1 MKMRIL
7 QTVSFFAV
15 SLLTICLPTQFTY
28 AQEAETYPIINR
40 IITEFDGFRST
51 SDQYVMGNVQ
61 LRPGMNY
68 NPALL
73 DQSIRALYSTGY
85 FELVEARVDKAQN
98 QTIDVV
104 FELVSKFTIE
114 RISFL
119 GNDKYNDSRLA
130 SKAEVEAGKSLDE
143 YLVSVGGDNI
153 AAYYVEKGFPDVEVD
168 YRIQRD
174 EQTGYAVVIYDIVEG
189 GKVRIDEILFEGNE
203 AFSNKKLLKQLE
215 TSEHGWLS
223 WLSGSGKFDEK
234 IFKEDLTT
242 LLKFYRDSGFL
253 DCEINEEKVSID
265 FIEAD
270 EIVITIPLVEGQLYY
285 LGDFSIE
292 NATVYTANEL
302 LGEVGM
308 EKGDPFS
315 PQDVDDA
322 AIAIRDYYTSSGY
335 LDSRVRA
342 ERVPNMETRQI
353 DIVFRVRESEK
364 FYVESINV
372 EGNTKSKSRVIIREL
387 ALSPGDIFDLRRM
400 DVSERRLKNTNFFE
414 DVRLNPESTNIPGR
428 KDLGI
433 TVREGRTGSF
443 TFGAGFGSV
452 QSAVIYFE
460 VSQGN
465 FDLFNWRSG
474 FQGDGQKFR
483 FRASVGTTS
492 NQVLIAFEEPWLFE
506 QRLAFG
512 VEIYRTESDFN
523 SADYNELRTGFELY
537 LRRRLFELVEAR
549 LSYRMEL
556 VEIFDVDRNPSV
568 AGDIRAD
575 GSVANDGVA
584 DVFQR
589 AEGEDLVS
597 KVGLTFLRDNR
608 ETLIFTRKGSR
619 SSLELEYAG
628 IGGDI
633 NYYKMEGRTAQF
645 IPTFDT
651 YDQSLSI
658 IARAGSVSPFGQS
671 DIVPFYDRFYLGGPE
686 TLRGFDHREVG
697 PRDDDD
703 TAPDEAVGG
712 NSYGFVSF
720 EYVFRVAEPLGL
732 VVFYDWG
739 FVNEND
745 FDFSMSEY
753 ADNWGVGARIM
764 LMGSPLKLDLGIPIT
779 SPEGAGGG
787 TQFNFSFGTRF

>member
-1 MKMRIL
+1 MRIL
-7 QTVSFFAV
+7 QTLSFSAV
-15 SLLTICLPTQFTY
+15 SLLAAALPTQFTF

-40 IITEFDGFRST
+40 IIIEFDGFRST
-51 SDQYVMGNVQ
+51 SDQYVLGNVQ

-85 FELVEARVDKAQN
+85 FEFVEARVDKVQD
-98 QTIDVV
+98 QTIDLV
-104 FELVSKFTIE
+104 FELVSKYTIE
-114 RISFL
+114 RIRFL
-119 GNDKYNDSRLA
+119 GNDRYTDSRLA
-130 SKAEVEAGKSLDE
+130 TKAEVETGSSLDE
-143 YLVSVGGDNI
+143 YLVSVGADNI
-153 AAYYVEKGFPDVEVD
+153 AAYYIEKGFPDVEVD
-168 YRIQRD
+168 YRIERD
-174 EQTGYAVVIYDIVEG
+174 EQTGYAVVSYDIDEG
-189 GKVRIDEILFEGNE
+189 GKVRIDEIFFEGNE
-203 AFSNKKLLKQLE
+203 AFSDKKLLKQLE
-215 TSEHGWLS
+215 TNKHGWLS
-223 WLSGSGKFDEK
+223 WLTGSGRLDEK
-234 IFKEDLTT
+234 KFKEDLTI
-242 LLKFYRDSGFL
+242 LRKFYRDSGYL

-265 FIEAD
+265 FVESD

-285 LGDFSIE
+285 LGEFSVE
-292 NATVYTANEL
+292 NATVYTADEL
-302 LGEVGM
+302 LKELRLK
-308 EKGDPFS
+308 KGDPFS
-315 PQDVDDA
+315 PQGVDDA

-335 LDSRVRA
+335 LNTRVRG

-353 DIVFRVRESEK
+353 DVVFRVRESEK

-387 ALSPGDIFDLRRM
+387 ALTPGDIFDLRRM
-400 DVSERRLKNTNFFE
+400 DVSERRLKNIGFFD
-414 DVRLNPESTNIPGR
+414 DVRLNPEPTNIPGR

-452 QSAVIYFE
+452 ESFVMYFE
-460 VSQGN
+460 VLQSN

-483 FRASVGTTS
+483 FRASAGTTS
-492 NQVLIAFEEPWLFE
+492 NQVLIGFEEPWLFE

-512 VEIYRTESDFN
+512 VEIYRMESDYN

-549 LSYRMEL
+549 LSYRLEL
-556 VEIFDVDRNPSV
+556 VDIFDV
-568 AGDIRAD
+568 AGTPGVDD
-575 GSVANDGVA
+575 PGVA
-584 DVFQR
+584 DVFEEG
-589 AEGEDLVS
+589 EGEDLVS
-597 KVGLTFLRDNR
+597 KVGLTFLRDTR
-608 ETLIFTRKGSR
+608 ETLIFTRKGQR
-619 SSLELEYAG
+619 SSLKFEYAG

-633 NYYKMEGRTAQF
+633 NYHKMEGRTAQF
-645 IPTFDT
+645 IPTFDA
-651 YDQSLSI
+651 YEQSLSI
-658 IARAGSVSPFGQS
+658 IARAGNVSPFGQS
-671 DIVPFYDRFYLGGPE
+671 DIVPFYDRFYLGGPD
-686 TLRGFDHREVG
+686 TLRGFDYREVG
-697 PRDDDD
+697 NRDDDD
-703 TAPDEAVGG
+703 PNESVGG
-712 NSYGFVSF
+712 NSYALVSLEYGF
-720 EYVFRVAEPLGL
+720 RIAEPLGL

-787 TQFNFSFGTRF
+787 SQFNFSFGTRF

>member
-1 MKMRIL
+1 MRIL
-7 QTVSFFAV
+7 QSLSFYVA
-15 SLLTICLPTQFTY
+15 SLIAICLPAQPTY
-28 AQEAETYPIINR
+28 AQEAEDFPLINQ

-51 SDQYVMGNVQ
+51 SDQYVIGNVQ
-61 LRPGMNY
+61 LRAGMNY

-85 FELVEARVDKAQN
+85 FEFVEARVDKAQN
-98 QTIDVV
+98 QTVDVV
-104 FELVSKFTIE
+104 FELVSKYTIE
-114 RISFL
+114 RIRFL
-119 GNDKYNDSRLA
+119 GNDKYTDSRLA
-130 SKAEVEAGKSLDE
+130 SKAELETGKSLDE
-143 YLVSVGGDNI
+143 YLVSVGADNI
-153 AAYYVEKGFPDVEVD
+153 AAYYIEKGFPDVEVD

-174 EQTGYAVVIYDIVEG
+174 EQTGYAVVSYDVDEG

-203 AFSNKKLLKQLE
+203 AFSDKKLLKELE
-215 TSEHGWLS
+215 TSKHGWLS
-223 WLSGSGKFDEK
+223 WLTGSGKFDEK
-234 IFKEDLTT
+234 KFKEDLTT
-242 LLKFYRDSGFL
+242 LRKFYSDSGFL

-265 FIEAD
+265 FVESD
-270 EIVITIPLVEGQLYY
+270 GIVITIPLVEGQLYY
-285 LGDFSIE
+285 LGEFSVE
-292 NATVYTANEL
+292 DATVYTTDEL
-302 LGEVGM
+302 LDVVRL
-308 EKGDPFS
+308 EKGNPFS
-315 PQDVDDA
+315 PQGVDDA
-322 AIAIRDYYTSSGY
+322 ANAIRDYYTSSGY

-353 DIVFRVRESEK
+353 DVVFRVGESEK
-364 FYVESINV
+364 FYVESIKL
-372 EGNTKSKSRVIIREL
+372 EGNTKSKARVIIREL
-387 ALSPGDIFDLRRM
+387 ALNPGDVFDLRRM
-400 DVSERRLKNTNFFE
+400 DVTQRRLKNINFFE

-452 QSAVIYFE
+452 ESVVMYLE
-460 VSQGN
+460 VTQGN

-512 VEIYRTESDFN
+512 VEIYRSESDFN

-556 VEIFDVDRNPSV
+556 VDIFDVDRNPTAANAV
-568 AGDIRAD
+568 DNGD
-575 GSVANDGVA
+575 GSITNDGIA

-589 AEGEDLVS
+589 AEGEELVS
-597 KVGLTFLRDNR
+597 KVGITFLRDTR
-608 ETLIFTRKGSR
+608 ETLIFTRKGNR
-619 SSLELEYAG
+619 SSLKFEYAG

-633 NYYKMEGRTAQF
+633 NYYKIEGRTAHF
-645 IPTFDT
+645 IPTFDA
-651 YDQSLSI
+651 YEQSLSI

-686 TLRGFDHREVG
+686 TLRGYDYREVG
-697 PRDDDD
+697 DRDDDD
-703 TAPDEAVGG
+703 LDESVGG
-712 NSYGFVSF
+712 NTYALVSF
-720 EYVFRVAEPLGL
+720 EYGFRIAEPLGL

-739 FVNEND
+739 FVNQND

>member
-292 NATVYTANEL
+292 NATIYTANEL

-568 AGDIRAD
+568 VGDIRAD

>member
-1 MKMRIL
+1 MRIL
-7 QTVSFFAV
+7 QALSFSAV
-15 SLLTICLPTQFTY
+15 TLLAIGLPTQFTF
-28 AQEAETYPIINR
+28 AQEAQSYPLINR

-51 SDQYVMGNVQ
+51 SDQYVLGNVQ

-73 DQSIRALYSTGY
+73 DQSIRALYNTGY
-85 FELVEARVDKAQN
+85 FEFVEARVDKAQD

-104 FELVSKFTIE
+104 FKLVSKYTIE
-114 RISFL
+114 RIRFL
-119 GNDKYNDSRLA
+119 GNDKYTDSRLA
-130 SKAEVEAGKSLDE
+130 SKAEVETGSSLDE
-143 YLVSVGGDNI
+143 YLVSVGADNI

-174 EQTGYAVVIYDIVEG
+174 EQTGYAVVIYDVDEG
-189 GKVRIDEILFEGNE
+189 SKVRVDEIFFEGNV
-203 AFSNKKLLKQLE
+203 AFTDKKLLKQLE
-215 TSEHGWLS
+215 TNKHGWLS
-223 WLSGSGKFDEK
+223 WLTGSGKFDEK
-234 IFKEDLTT
+234 KFKEDLTV
-242 LLKFYRDSGFL
+242 LRKFYSDSGFL
-253 DCEINEEKVSID
+253 DCEVNEEKVTVD
-265 FIEAD
+265 FVESD

-285 LGDFSIE
+285 LGELSVE
-292 NATVYTANEL
+292 NATVYTTDEL
-302 LGEVGM
+302 LSELRL
-308 EKGDPFS
+308 EKGAPFS

-335 LDSRVRA
+335 LNTRVRA

-353 DIVFRVRESEK
+353 DVVFRVSESEK

-372 EGNTKSKSRVIIREL
+372 EGNTKTKSRVIIREL

-400 DVSERRLKNTNFFE
+400 DVSERRLKNIGFFD
-414 DVRLNPESTNIPGR
+414 DVRLTPEPTNIPGR

-452 QSAVIYFE
+452 ESFVMYFE
-460 VSQGN
+460 VLQSN

-483 FRASVGTTS
+483 FRASAGTTS
-492 NQVLIAFEEPWLFE
+492 NQVLISFEEPWLFE

-512 VEIYRTESDFN
+512 VEIYRTESDYN

-556 VEIFDVDRNPSV
+556 VDIFDV
-568 AGDIRAD
+568 AGTPGVDD
-575 GSVANDGVA
+575 SGVA
-584 DVFQR
+584 DVFEEG
-589 AEGEDLVS
+589 EGEDLVS
-597 KVGLTFLRDNR
+597 KVGLTFLRDTR
-608 ETLIFTRKGSR
+608 ETLIFTRKGNR
-619 SSLELEYAG
+619 SSLKFEYAG

-633 NYYKMEGRTAQF
+633 NYHKVEGRTAQF
-645 IPTFDT
+645 IPTFDA
-651 YDQSLSI
+651 YEQSLSI
-658 IARAGSVSPFGQS
+658 IARAGNVSPFGQS
-671 DIVPFYDRFYLGGPE
+671 DIVPFYDRFYLGGPD
-686 TLRGFDHREVG
+686 TLRGFDYREVG
-697 PRDDDD
+697 DRDDDD
-703 TAPDEAVGG
+703 PNESVGG
-712 NSYGFVSF
+712 NSYALVSLEYGF
-720 EYVFRVAEPLGL
+720 RIAEPLGL

-787 TQFNFSFGTRF
+787 SQFNFSFGTRF

>member
-1 MKMRIL
+1 MRIL
-7 QTVSFFAV
+7 QTLSFSVV
-15 SLLTICLPTQFTY
+15 SLLAAALPTQFTF

-40 IITEFDGFRST
+40 IIIEFDGFRST
-51 SDQYVMGNVQ
+51 SDQYVLGNVQ

-85 FELVEARVDKAQN
+85 FEFVEARVDKVQD
-98 QTIDVV
+98 QTIDLV
-104 FELVSKFTIE
+104 FELVSKYTIE
-114 RISFL
+114 RIRFL
-119 GNDKYNDSRLA
+119 GNDKYTDSRLA
-130 SKAEVEAGKSLDE
+130 TKAEVETGSSLDE
-143 YLVSVGGDNI
+143 YLVSVGADNI
-153 AAYYVEKGFPDVEVD
+153 AAYYIEKGFPDVEVD
-168 YRIQRD
+168 YRIERD
-174 EQTGYAVVIYDIVEG
+174 EQTGYAVVSYDIDEG
-189 GKVRIDEILFEGNE
+189 GKVRIDEIFFEGNE
-203 AFSNKKLLKQLE
+203 AFSDKKLLKQLE
-215 TSEHGWLS
+215 TNKHGWLS
-223 WLSGSGKFDEK
+223 WLTGSGRLDEK
-234 IFKEDLTT
+234 KFKEDLTI
-242 LLKFYRDSGFL
+242 LRKFYRDSGYL

-265 FIEAD
+265 FVESD

-285 LGDFSIE
+285 LGDFSVE
-292 NATVYTANEL
+292 NATVYTTDEL
-302 LGEVGM
+302 LKELRL

-315 PQDVDDA
+315 PQGVDDA

-335 LDSRVRA
+335 LNTRVRA

-353 DIVFRVRESEK
+353 DVVFRVRESEK

-387 ALSPGDIFDLRRM
+387 ALTPGDIFDLRRM
-400 DVSERRLKNTNFFE
+400 DVSERRLKNIGFFD
-414 DVRLNPESTNIPGR
+414 DVRLNPEPTNIPGR

-452 QSAVIYFE
+452 ESFVMYFE
-460 VSQGN
+460 VLQSN

-483 FRASVGTTS
+483 FRASAGTTS
-492 NQVLIAFEEPWLFE
+492 NQVLIGFEEPWLFE

-512 VEIYRTESDFN
+512 VEIYRTESDYN

-549 LSYRMEL
+549 LSYRLEL
-556 VEIFDVDRNPSV
+556 VDIFDV
-568 AGDIRAD
+568 AGTPGVDD
-575 GSVANDGVA
+575 PGVA
-584 DVFQR
+584 DVFEEG
-589 AEGEDLVS
+589 EGEDLVS
-597 KVGLTFLRDNR
+597 KVGLTFLRDTR
-608 ETLIFTRKGSR
+608 ETLIFTRKGQR
-619 SSLELEYAG
+619 SSLKFEYAG

-633 NYYKMEGRTAQF
+633 NYHKMEGRTAQF
-645 IPTFDT
+645 IPTFDA
-651 YDQSLSI
+651 YEQSLSI
-658 IARAGSVSPFGQS
+658 IARAGNVSPFGQS
-671 DIVPFYDRFYLGGPE
+671 DIVPFYDRFYLGGPD
-686 TLRGFDHREVG
+686 TLRGFDYREVG
-697 PRDDDD
+697 NRDDDD
-703 TAPDEAVGG
+703 PNESVGG
-712 NSYGFVSF
+712 NSYALVSLEYGF
-720 EYVFRVAEPLGL
+720 RIAEPLGL

-787 TQFNFSFGTRF
+787 SQFNFSFGTRF

>member
-1 MKMRIL
+1 MRIL
-7 QTVSFFAV
+7 QTLSFSVV
-15 SLLTICLPTQFTY
+15 SLLAAALPTQFTF

-40 IITEFDGFRST
+40 IIIEFDGFRST
-51 SDQYVMGNVQ
+51 SDQYVLGNVQ

-85 FELVEARVDKAQN
+85 FEFVEARVDKVQD
-98 QTIDVV
+98 QTIDLV
-104 FELVSKFTIE
+104 FELVSKYTIE
-114 RISFL
+114 RIRFL
-119 GNDKYNDSRLA
+119 GNDRYTDSRLA
-130 SKAEVEAGKSLDE
+130 TKAEVETGSSLDE
-143 YLVSVGGDNI
+143 YLVSVGADNI
-153 AAYYVEKGFPDVEVD
+153 AAYYIEKGFPDVEVD
-168 YRIQRD
+168 YRIERD
-174 EQTGYAVVIYDIVEG
+174 EQTGYAVVSYDIDEG
-189 GKVRIDEILFEGNE
+189 GKVRIDEIFFEGNE
-203 AFSNKKLLKQLE
+203 AFSDKKLLKQLE
-215 TSEHGWLS
+215 TNKHGWLS
-223 WLSGSGKFDEK
+223 WLTGSGRLDEK
-234 IFKEDLTT
+234 KFKEDLTI
-242 LLKFYRDSGFL
+242 LRKFYRDSGYL

-265 FIEAD
+265 FVESD

-285 LGDFSIE
+285 LGDFSVE
-292 NATVYTANEL
+292 NATVYTTDEL
-302 LGEVGM
+302 LKELRL

-315 PQDVDDA
+315 PQGVDDA

-335 LDSRVRA
+335 LNTRVRA

-353 DIVFRVRESEK
+353 DVVFRVRESEK

-387 ALSPGDIFDLRRM
+387 ALTPGDIFDLRRM
-400 DVSERRLKNTNFFE
+400 DVSERRLKNIGFFD
-414 DVRLNPESTNIPGR
+414 DVRLNPEPTNIPGR

-452 QSAVIYFE
+452 ESFVMYFE
-460 VSQGN
+460 VLQSN

-483 FRASVGTTS
+483 FRASAGTTS
-492 NQVLIAFEEPWLFE
+492 NQVLIGFEEPWLFE

-512 VEIYRTESDFN
+512 VEIYRTESDYN

-549 LSYRMEL
+549 LSYRLEL
-556 VEIFDVDRNPSV
+556 VDIFDV
-568 AGDIRAD
+568 AGTPGVDD
-575 GSVANDGVA
+575 PGVA
-584 DVFQR
+584 DVFEEG
-589 AEGEDLVS
+589 EGEDLVS
-597 KVGLTFLRDNR
+597 KVGLTFLRDTR
-608 ETLIFTRKGSR
+608 ETLIFTRKGQR
-619 SSLELEYAG
+619 SSLKFEYAG

-633 NYYKMEGRTAQF
+633 NYHKMEGRTAQF
-645 IPTFDT
+645 IPTFDA
-651 YDQSLSI
+651 YEQSLSI
-658 IARAGSVSPFGQS
+658 IARAGNVSPFGQS
-671 DIVPFYDRFYLGGPE
+671 DIVPFYDRFYLGGPD
-686 TLRGFDHREVG
+686 TLRGFDYREVG
-697 PRDDDD
+697 NRDDDD
-703 TAPDEAVGG
+703 PNESVGG
-712 NSYGFVSF
+712 NSYALVSLEYGF
-720 EYVFRVAEPLGL
+720 RIAEPLGL

-787 TQFNFSFGTRF
+787 SQFNFSFGTRF

>member
-1 MKMRIL
+1 MRIL
-7 QTVSFFAV
+7 QTLVFSVA
-15 SLLTICLPTQFTY
+15 SLLAAGLSSQFTH
-28 AQEAETYPIINR
+28 AQEAETYPRINR
-40 IITEFDGFRST
+40 IITEFDGFRSA
-51 SDQYVMGNVQ
+51 SDQYVMANVQ

-68 NPALL
+68 NPVLL
-73 DQSIRALYSTGY
+73 DQSIRTLYSTGY

-104 FELVSKFTIE
+104 FELVSKYTIE
-114 RISFL
+114 RIRFL
-119 GNDKYNDSRLA
+119 GNDKYTDSRLA
-130 SKAEVEAGKSLDE
+130 SKAEVETGNLLDE
-143 YLVSVGGDNI
+143 YLVSVGADNI

-174 EQTGYAVVIYDIVEG
+174 EQTGYAVVTYDVKEG

-203 AFSNKKLLKQLE
+203 AFTDKKLLKQLE

-223 WLSGSGKFDEK
+223 WLTGSGKFDEK
-234 IFKEDLTT
+234 KFKEDLTI
-242 LLKFYRDSGFL
+242 LRKFYRDSGFL
-253 DCEINEEKVSID
+253 DCEINEDKVSFD
-265 FIEAD
+265 FVESD

-285 LGDFSIE
+285 LGEFSIE
-292 NATVYTANEL
+292 NATIYTTDEL
-302 LGEVGM
+302 LGEVRM
-308 EKGDPFS
+308 ERGDPFS

-322 AIAIRDYYTSSGY
+322 ANAIRDYYTSSGY

-353 DIVFRVRESEK
+353 DVVFRVRESEK

-387 ALSPGDIFDLRRM
+387 ALSPGDVFDLRRM
-400 DVSERRLKNTNFFE
+400 DVSERRLKNINFFE

-452 QSAVIYFE
+452 ESVVMYLE
-460 VSQGN
+460 VTQGN

-483 FRASVGTTS
+483 FRASVGSTS

-512 VEIYRTESDFN
+512 VEIYRTESDYN

-556 VEIFDVDRNPSV
+556 VDIFDV
-568 AGDIRAD
+568 AGTPGVDD
-575 GSVANDGVA
+575 PEVAN
-584 DVFQR
+584 VFE
-589 AEGEDLVS
+589 EGEGEELVS
-597 KVGLTFLRDNR
+597 KVGLTFLRDTR
-608 ETLIFTRKGSR
+608 ETLIFTRKGNR
-619 SSLELEYAG
+619 SSLKFEYAG

-645 IPTFDT
+645 IPTFDA
-651 YDQSLSI
+651 YEQSLSI

-686 TLRGFDHREVG
+686 TLRGFDYREVG
-697 PRDDDD
+697 ERDKDD
-703 TAPDEAVGG
+703 AEESVGG
-712 NSYGFVSF
+712 NTYALVSF
-720 EYVFRVAEPLGL
+720 EYGFRIAEPLGL

-745 FDFSMSEY
+745 FDFNMSEY
-753 ADNWGVGARIM
+753 ADNWGVGARLM

>member
-1 MKMRIL
+1 MRIL
-7 QTVSFFAV
+7 QTLSFSVV
-15 SLLTICLPTQFTY
+15 SLLAAALPNQFTF

-51 SDQYVMGNVQ
+51 SDQYVLGNVQ

-73 DQSIRALYSTGY
+73 DQSIRALNSTGY
-85 FELVEARVDKAQN
+85 FEFVEARVDKAQD

-104 FELVSKFTIE
+104 FELVSKYTIE
-114 RISFL
+114 RIRFL
-119 GNDKYNDSRLA
+119 GNDKYTDSRLA
-130 SKAEVEAGKSLDE
+130 SKAEVETGSSLDE
-143 YLVSVGGDNI
+143 YLVSVGADNI
-153 AAYYVEKGFPDVEVD
+153 AAYYIEKGFPDVEVD
-168 YRIQRD
+168 YRIERD
-174 EQTGYAVVIYDIVEG
+174 AQTGYAVVSYDVDEG
-189 GKVRIDEILFEGNE
+189 GKVRIDEIFFEGNE
-203 AFSNKKLLKQLE
+203 AFSDKKLLKQLE
-215 TSEHGWLS
+215 TNKHGWLS
-223 WLSGSGKFDEK
+223 WLTGSGRLDEK
-234 IFKEDLTT
+234 KFKEDLTI
-242 LLKFYRDSGFL
+242 LRKFYRDSGYL

-265 FIEAD
+265 FVESD

-285 LGDFSIE
+285 LGDFSVE
-292 NATVYTANEL
+292 NATVYTTDEL
-302 LGEVGM
+302 LKELRL

-315 PQDVDDA
+315 PQGVDDA

-335 LDSRVRA
+335 LNTRVRA

-353 DIVFRVRESEK
+353 DVVFRVRESEK

-387 ALSPGDIFDLRRM
+387 ALTPGDIFDLRRM
-400 DVSERRLKNTNFFE
+400 DVSERRLKNIGFFD
-414 DVRLNPESTNIPGR
+414 DVRLNPEPTNIPGR

-452 QSAVIYFE
+452 ESFVMYFE
-460 VSQGN
+460 VLQSN

-483 FRASVGTTS
+483 FRASAGTTS

-512 VEIYRTESDFN
+512 VEIYRTESDYN

-549 LSYRMEL
+549 LSYRLEL
-556 VEIFDVDRNPSV
+556 VDIFDV
-568 AGDIRAD
+568 AGTPGVDEP
-575 GSVANDGVA
+575 GVA
-584 DVFQR
+584 DVFEEG
-589 AEGEDLVS
+589 EGEDLVS
-597 KVGLTFLRDNR
+597 KVGLTFLRDTR
-608 ETLIFTRKGSR
+608 ETLIFTRKGNR
-619 SSLELEYAG
+619 SSLKFEYAG
-628 IGGDI
+628 IGGDV

-645 IPTFDT
+645 IPTFDA
-651 YDQSLSI
+651 YEQSLSI
-658 IARAGSVSPFGQS
+658 IARAGNVSPFGQS
-671 DIVPFYDRFYLGGPE
+671 DIVPFYDRFYLGGPD
-686 TLRGFDHREVG
+686 TLRGFDYREVG
-697 PRDDDD
+697 NRDDDD
-703 TAPDEAVGG
+703 PNESVGG
-712 NSYGFVSF
+712 NSYALVSLEYGF
-720 EYVFRVAEPLGL
+720 RIAEPLGL

-787 TQFNFSFGTRF
+787 SQFNFSFGTRF

>member
-1 MKMRIL
+1 MRIL
-7 QTVSFFAV
+7 QTVSFLAA
-15 SLLTICLPTQFTY
+15 SLFTICLSAQSTNP
-28 AQEAETYPIINR
+28 QEAETYPIINR

-51 SDQYVMGNVQ
+51 SDQYVLGSVQ

-85 FELVEARVDKAQN
+85 FEFVGARVDKAQN

-104 FELVSKFTIE
+104 FELVSKYTIE
-114 RISFL
+114 RIRFL
-119 GNDKYNDSRLA
+119 GNDKYTDSRLA
-130 SKAEVEAGKSLDE
+130 SKAEIETGRSLDE
-143 YLVSVGGDNI
+143 YLVSVGADNI
-153 AAYYVEKGFPDVEVD
+153 TAYYVEKGFPDVEVD

-174 EQTGYAVVIYDIVEG
+174 EQTGYAVVIYDIDEG
-189 GKVRIDEILFEGNE
+189 GKVRIEEILFEGNE
-203 AFSNKKLLKQLE
+203 AFSSKKLLKQLE
-215 TSEHGWLS
+215 TSKHGWLS
-223 WLSGSGKFDEK
+223 WLTGSGKFDEK
-234 IFKEDLTT
+234 KFKEDLDI
-242 LLKFYRDSGFL
+242 LRKFYRDSGYL
-253 DCEINEEKVSID
+253 DCEINEEKVSVD
-265 FIEAD
+265 FVESD

-285 LGDFSIE
+285 LGEFSVE
-292 NATVYTANEL
+292 NATIYTADEL
-302 LGEVGM
+302 LGVLSM

-322 AIAIRDYYTSSGY
+322 AIAIRDYYTSTGY

-353 DIVFRVRESEK
+353 DVVFRVRESEK

-387 ALSPGDIFDLRRM
+387 ALRPGDVFDLRRM
-400 DVSERRLKNTNFFE
+400 DVSERRLKNIGFFE
-414 DVRLNPESTNIPGR
+414 EVRLNPESTNIPGR

-443 TFGAGFGSV
+443 TFGAGFGTV
-452 QSAVIYFE
+452 QSIVLYFE
-460 VSQGN
+460 VLQSN

-474 FQGDGQKFR
+474 FQGDGQKLR
-483 FRASVGTTS
+483 LRASAGTTS

-512 VEIYRTESDFN
+512 VELYRTESDYN
-523 SADYNELRTGFELY
+523 SSDYNELRSGFELY

-556 VEIFDVDRNPSV
+556 VEIFDVDRNPV
-568 AGDIRAD
+568 DGVTTDNGD
-575 GSVANDGVA
+575 GSITGDGIA
-584 DVFQR
+584 DVLQR
-589 AEGEDLVS
+589 SEGEDLIS
-597 KVGLTFLRDNR
+597 KIGLTLLRDNR
-608 ETLIFTRKGSR
+608 ETLIFTRRGNR
-619 SSLELEYAG
+619 SSLKFEYAG

-645 IPTFDT
+645 IPTFDA
-651 YDQSLSI
+651 YEQSLSI

-671 DIVPFYDRFYLGGPE
+671 DLVPFYDRFFLGGPE
-686 TLRGFDHREVG
+686 TLRGFEYREVG
-697 PRDDDD
+697 PRDSDE
-703 TAPDEAVGG
+703 TAPDESVGG
-712 NSYGFVSF
+712 NSYAFVSF
-720 EYVFRVAEPLGL
+720 EYGFRIAEPLGL

-739 FVNEND
+739 FVNKND

-753 ADNWGVGARIM
+753 ADNWGVGARLM

>member
-1 MKMRIL
+1 
-7 QTVSFFAV
+7 
-15 SLLTICLPTQFTY
+15 
-28 AQEAETYPIINR
+28 
-40 IITEFDGFRST
+40 
-51 SDQYVMGNVQ
+51 VQ

-85 FELVEARVDKAQN
+85 FEFVEARVDKVQD
-98 QTIDVV
+98 QTIDLV
-104 FELVSKFTIE
+104 FELVSKYTIE
-114 RISFL
+114 RIRFL
-119 GNDKYNDSRLA
+119 GNDRYTDSRLA
-130 SKAEVEAGKSLDE
+130 TKAEVETGGSLDE
-143 YLVSVGGDNI
+143 YLVSVGADNI
-153 AAYYVEKGFPDVEVD
+153 AAYYIEKGFPDVEVD
-168 YRIQRD
+168 YRIERD
-174 EQTGYAVVIYDIVEG
+174 EQTGYAVVSYDIDEG
-189 GKVRIDEILFEGNE
+189 GKVRIDEIFFEGNE
-203 AFSNKKLLKQLE
+203 AFSDKKLLKQLE
-215 TSEHGWLS
+215 TNKHGWLS
-223 WLSGSGKFDEK
+223 WLTGSGRLDEK
-234 IFKEDLTT
+234 KFKEDLTI
-242 LLKFYRDSGFL
+242 LRKFYRDSGYL

-265 FIEAD
+265 FVESD

-285 LGDFSIE
+285 LGDFSVE
-292 NATVYTANEL
+292 NATVYTTDEL
-302 LGEVGM
+302 LKELRL

-315 PQDVDDA
+315 PQGVDDA

-335 LDSRVRA
+335 LNTRVRA

-353 DIVFRVRESEK
+353 DVVFRVRESEK

-387 ALSPGDIFDLRRM
+387 ALTPGDIFDLRRM
-400 DVSERRLKNTNFFE
+400 DVSERRLKNIGFFD
-414 DVRLNPESTNIPGR
+414 DVRLNPEPTNIPGR

-452 QSAVIYFE
+452 ESFVMYFE
-460 VSQGN
+460 VLQSN

-483 FRASVGTTS
+483 FRASAGTTS
-492 NQVLIAFEEPWLFE
+492 NQVLIGFEEPWLFE

-512 VEIYRTESDFN
+512 VEIYRTESDYN

-549 LSYRMEL
+549 LSYRLEL
-556 VEIFDVDRNPSV
+556 VDIFDV
-568 AGDIRAD
+568 AGTPGVDD
-575 GSVANDGVA
+575 PGVA
-584 DVFQR
+584 DVFEEG
-589 AEGEDLVS
+589 EGEDLVS
-597 KVGLTFLRDNR
+597 KVGLTFLRDTR
-608 ETLIFTRKGSR
+608 ETLIFTRKGQR
-619 SSLELEYAG
+619 SSLKFEYTG

-633 NYYKMEGRTAQF
+633 NYHKMEGRTAQF
-645 IPTFDT
+645 IPTFDA
-651 YDQSLSI
+651 YEQSLSI
-658 IARAGSVSPFGQS
+658 IARAGNVSPFGQS
-671 DIVPFYDRFYLGGPE
+671 DIVPFYDRFYLGGPD
-686 TLRGFDHREVG
+686 TLRGFDYREVG
-697 PRDDDD
+697 NRDDDD
-703 TAPDEAVGG
+703 PNESVGG
-712 NSYGFVSF
+712 NSYALVSLEYGF
-720 EYVFRVAEPLGL
+720 RIAEPLGL

-787 TQFNFSFGTRF
+787 SQFNFSFGTRF